1 MRVNTR
7 LPGKLRALDLG
18 QQNRDETHLQQKIAA
33 PPGTLVGVGLFI
45 ARIRRNDRLCSERTA
60 AAKPL

>member
-45 ARIRRNDRLCSERTA
+45 ARIRRNDRLCS
-60 AAKPL
+60 